1 MYKKDT
7 IILRVVDGGRLRE
20 HYGVYE
26 LTFDE
31 NMDKLRVR
39 KIPLKNIWR

>member
-1 MYKKDT
+1 MHKNDT
-7 IILRVVDGGRLRE
+7 VILRVVDGGRLRE
-20 HYGVYE
+20 YHGVYE